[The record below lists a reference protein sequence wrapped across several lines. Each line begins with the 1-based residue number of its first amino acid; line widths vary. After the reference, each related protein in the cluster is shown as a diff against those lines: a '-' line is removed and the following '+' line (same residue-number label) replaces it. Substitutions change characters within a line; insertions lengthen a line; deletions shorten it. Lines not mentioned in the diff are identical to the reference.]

1 MDGTKGA
8 SLRKSLAQGGV
19 KLLIATTVAVCLTC
33 LLLILEARRLSRS
46 SSLEEMRLFQRT
58 IGGLGMGAA
67 ATPAWNILHF
77 DPRLQSIDDSN
88 LWPVAGSYPYSP
100 SAASAVIALKE
111 LPREDLTI
119 IRIEP

>member
-1 MDGTKGA
+1 M
-8 SLRKSLAQGGV
+8 
-19 KLLIATTVAVCLTC
+19 
-33 LLLILEARRLSRS
+33 LILEARRLSRS